1 MLTKIELEKFYLLLH
16 PRPAYVI
23 GSGKIGEKVNFM
35 AASWVMPMGEEP
47 PLVCIAIGKNSL
59 TNELIKTYKQF
70 SINILPI
77 EKLNE
82 LYTIGT
88 ISGRNVDK
96 TKIIKPMEG
105 EEVNAPIA
113 QDAIAVIECELWDK
127 VESNDVTLFIGQVL
141 NVKVDE
147 RYFNP
152 KTGWTIKENP
162 IPLHNWGRGFFKVG
176 QFIMAKTLQQ

>member
-1 MLTKIELEKFYLLLH
+1 MLTKIDIEKFYLVLH

-23 GSGKIGEKVNFM
+23 GSGKMGGKVNFM

-47 PLVCIAIGKNSL
+47 PLICIAIGKGSL
-59 TNELIKTYKQF
+59 TNELINKYRQF
-70 SINILPI
+70 SVNILPI

-82 LYTIGT
+82 IYTVGT
-88 ISGRNVDK
+88 VSGRSVDK
-96 TKIIKPMEG
+96 TKIIKPIEG
-105 EEVNAPIA
+105 EELDVPVA
-113 QDAIAVIECELWDK
+113 QDAIAIIECELWDK
-127 VESNDVTLFIGQVL
+127 VESSDVTLFIGQVL

-152 KTGWTIKENP
+152 KTGWIVKENP

-176 QFIMAKTLQQ
+176 GFVMAKQVQL